1 MDAFSDCY
9 SETMTTKMTFEQ
21 AIAKYTSALI
31 GKNQSEHTV
40 RAYSADLIQF
50 VTFLR
55 ENDSTVFSPTDV
67 TKSHISEYLSYLSQ
81 CDLSGV
87 TRARKLS
94 AVRSLYRFLVNHEY
108 AKKNPTTG
116 IDTPKQE
123 SRTRTSLRTDEYS
136 RILAAAGSY
145 PRDFAILT
153 VFLQTGIRVSE
164 LCSLTAA
171 DIDLVAATLTV
182 RDGKGQKDREIELE
196 KKGVKAIK
204 NYLSQREESSYDAL
218 FLNRYGQPIGE
229 RGIRKLVKRF
239 SEAAGLEKH
248 VSPHIFRHT
257 YASKKAERN
266 INVFQLQA
274 WLGHK
279 DPKTTMRYVH
289 LSRDAAKKLQEATS
303 L

>member
-1 MDAFSDCY
+1 
-9 SETMTTKMTFEQ
+9 MTTKMTFEQ
-21 AIAKYTSALI
+21 AIAKYMNAMN

-50 VTFLR
+50 VTYLR
-55 ENDSTVFSPTDV
+55 ENDATVLSPLHV
-67 TKSHISEYLSYLSQ
+67 TKSHVSEYLSYLGQ

-94 AVRSLYRFLVNHEY
+94 AVRGLYRFLVNQDLIE
-108 AKKNPTTG
+108 KNPTTG

-136 RILAAAGSY
+136 RILAAAGSS
-145 PRDFAILT
+145 PRDFAILQ

-164 LCSLTAA
+164 LCTLLTT
-171 DIDLVAATLTV
+171 DIDLIAGTLTV

-196 KKGVKAIK
+196 KKAVKALK

-218 FLNRYGQPIGE
+218 FLNRYGQPIGD
-229 RGIRKLVKRF
+229 RGVRKLVNRATT
-239 SEAAGLEKH
+239 AAGLEKH

-266 INVFQLQA
+266 IDVFQLQA